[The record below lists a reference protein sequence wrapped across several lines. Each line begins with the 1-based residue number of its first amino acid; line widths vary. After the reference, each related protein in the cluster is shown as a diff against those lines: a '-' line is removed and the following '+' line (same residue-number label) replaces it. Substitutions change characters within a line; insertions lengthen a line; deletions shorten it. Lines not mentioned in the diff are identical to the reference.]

1 MALSLDAWPV
11 RPANFLAFWLRPL
24 TLWSLLDQC
33 IPQIELDFNL
43 AIVFDSVS
51 ADDASFDQTMNL
63 DFCFQPLIHIMSS
76 WSRFLRRLSV
86 VTQSYRM
93 DATIFILKTTTHS
106 PQRATDSSATRP
118 PLPCEYTGERGSQFA
133 TLIKHLHLTPY
144 C

>member
-24 TLWSLLDQC
+24 TLGPLLDQC

-43 AIVFDSVS
+43 AIRFRQRFSRRCIVRSNDESRLLFSAFDPHNVILV
-51 ADDASFDQTMNL
+51 A
-63 DFCFQPLIHIMSS
+63 
-76 WSRFLRRLSV
+76 FLRRLSV

-106 PQRATDSSATRP
+106 PQRATDSS
-118 PLPCEYTGERGSQFA
+118 GQGWGGRGA
-133 TLIKHLHLTPY
+133 HGLGAP
-144 C
+144 